1 MNKEVKIKSNPEK
14 FFIQYLNLLSPITK
28 IGGKE
33 EEVLAELMYQNYV
46 KSHIPEDDRFK
57 LIFSSTMRAS
67 MCERLNIS
75 GAVFRNAISKLRKSG
90 VIVEDKLHKSFIIE
104 LSENMEIKFKFTIDL

>member
-1 MNKEVKIKSNPEK
+1 MTTTIPYY
-14 FFIQYLNLLSPITK
+14 FAI
-28 IGGKE
+28 GKE

-75 GAVFRNAISKLRKSG
+75 GAVFRNSISKLSFQLF
-90 VIVEDKLHKSFIIE
+90 IVHLGFII
-104 LSENMEIKFKFTIDL
+104 IQ